1 MESLSNRQEKPTID
15 ILPPMSRRCMAIVRG
30 LHLLFLLIPLLLG
43 LWIGEAF
50 GWLYGLFAWMGAV
63 FAAMIVLSKLKLAFI
78 PFEQHEVPHST
89 AAILRWTVYR
99 KFC

>member
-1 MESLSNRQEKPTID
+1 MNEPSRYRETPTID

-30 LHLLFLLIPLLLG
+30 LHLLFLAAPVLFG

-63 FAAMIVLSKLKLAFI
+63 FAAMIVLSKLKLTFI

-89 AAILRWTVYR
+89 ASILRWVVYR